1 MAESWLNDERRRNTL
16 SGRRATD
23 PQADE
28 RSSLTGMRQEITRL
42 KAVIEVLIDAVQALT
57 ATIRRKP

>member
-1 MAESWLNDERRRNTL
+1 MVERRTRERRRNTL

-28 RSSLTGMRQEITRL
+28 RNGLTGMRQEITRL

-57 ATIRRKP
+57 ATIRRNP